1 MLGWR
6 WIVRHEWDRERNN
19 HDVDI
24 DTMKA
29 ILS

>member
-19 HDVDI
+19 HNVDI

-29 ILS
+29 I